1 MAVDQT
7 RYRELLNSGMA
18 HRIALLMADPS
29 RANVSGGAVSAPS
42 ALTAPATMAG
52 TYTQTEVQQLRTD
65 VANLR
70 TTVNTLVTALKNAG
84 VIT

>member
-7 RYRELLNSGMA
+7 RYRELLNSGMS
-18 HRIALLMADPS
+18 HRIALIMADPA
-29 RANVSGGAVSAPS
+29 RAQVSGGAVSAPS
-42 ALTAPATMAG
+42 AMTSAASQPG
-52 TYTQTEVQQLRTD
+52 TYTQTEVQKMRD
-65 VANLR
+65 DINNLR

>member
-1 MAVDQT
+1 
-7 RYRELLNSGMA
+7 
-18 HRIALLMADPS
+18 
-29 RANVSGGAVSAPS
+29 
-42 ALTAPATMAG
+42 MAG

>member
-7 RYRELLNSGMA
+7 RYRELLNSGLSHRMA
-18 HRIALLMADPS
+18 LIFADPAKAS
-29 RANVSGGAVSAPS
+29 VSGGAVSAPA
-42 ALTAPATMAG
+42 ALTSTATQPAPSQAEN
-52 TYTQTEVQQLRTD
+52 QKLRD
-65 VANLR
+65 DIAALR